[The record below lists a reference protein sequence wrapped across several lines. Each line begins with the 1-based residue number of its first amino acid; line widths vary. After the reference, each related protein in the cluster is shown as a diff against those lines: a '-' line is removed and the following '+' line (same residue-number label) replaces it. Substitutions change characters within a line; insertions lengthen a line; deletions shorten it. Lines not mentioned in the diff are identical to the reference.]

1 MRIQHNHIVISEKN
15 QLSALYSENILKGL
29 KTYNTPYHVG
39 DIYFGKL
46 ESGLANI
53 NAAFINLHAEE
64 KNGFIQLNKLLPARL
79 KRANQIKV
87 ETLKFNEAILV
98 QVTKELTGSKG
109 PSLTTNLGLNGEYVI
124 LLPFGEGVNASNKI
138 SNFIEKQ
145 YLRAFVTLLKPLEVG
160 MLIKK
165 EASGINGSSLR
176 EDVLKLVDQWYQ
188 LQSKIKPSLKPYL
201 VSGKVNFIKDTLTIF
216 YTDKTEEISID
227 SFQGAWKVCKRLI
240 STNKKQQRLALKIRH
255 YPNFKYF
262 IKYFNLDLAIYYLV
276 QSTVILNTGG
286 SVVIEKTEALTAIDI
301 NSGSFNTLK
310 DSRASLLWINCEA
323 ATEIS
328 IQLQLRNIGGIIV
341 IDFIDMAHQKDQ
353 MKLLNHL
360 NSVLQADQGD
370 TKIIQLSE
378 IGLIELTRKRE
389 GQNIYDAFSYNCY
402 KCSGLGHQ
410 VHFDSIYNHN
420 ASIKV
425 TDNYHIYMND
435 FV

>member
-1 MRIQHNHIVISEKN
+1 MRIHHNHIVISEKN
-15 QLSALYSENILKGL
+15 QLSALYSESILKGL

-53 NAAFINLHAEE
+53 NAAFINLRAEE

-87 ETLKFNEAILV
+87 ENLKFNETILV

-138 SNFIEKQ
+138 YNFIEKQ
-145 YLRAFVTLLKPLEVG
+145 YLRAFVTLLKPLGVG

-201 VSGKVNFIKDTLTIF
+201 VSDEVNFIKDTLKIF

-240 STNKKQQRLALKIRH
+240 STKKKQRKLALKIRH

-360 NSVLQADQGD
+360 NFVLQADQGD

-402 KCSGLGHQ
+402 KCSGLGYQ
-410 VHFDSIYNHN
+410 VHFDSIYNRN